1 MPKRRTDVTGLVS
14 FVLSVCLS
22 ICYLPRLRFESK
34 YGCSKLNNL
43 YHPHFIGQ
51 TRDVHIYRLISEQT
65 IEENILKKAHQK
77 KLLADMTIEGGNF
90 TTTFFK
96 QNTLKELFEEPS
108 GLKELEEKDR
118 VEDEQVE
125 APEVV
130 VSHRSSRSRRV
141 SQTGS

>member
-1 MPKRRTDVTGLVS
+1 M
-14 FVLSVCLS
+14 
-22 ICYLPRLRFESK
+22 I
-34 YGCSKLNNL
+34 
-43 YHPHFIGQ
+43 FIIPFLGQ

-108 GLKELEEKDR
+108 GLKELEEKESKEEE
-118 VEDEQVE
+118 EDEDEEEEEEKKKREE
-125 APEVV
+125 AAVAT
-130 VSHRSSRSRRV
+130 RSTRSRRV
-141 SQTGS
+141 SEYLSGDQIYTCIIACILMC